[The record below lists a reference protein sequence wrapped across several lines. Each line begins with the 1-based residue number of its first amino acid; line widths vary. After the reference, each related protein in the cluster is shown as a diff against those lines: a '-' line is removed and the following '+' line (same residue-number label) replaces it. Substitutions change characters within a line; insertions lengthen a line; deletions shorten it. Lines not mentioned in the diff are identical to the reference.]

1 VIWYNSEIYVTLD
14 EFILEYYGNGLV
26 CYNCVRLAAGRE
38 NSGFVESDDEMSHM
52 TPKNKQLKKK
62 QVDERYVVHIEWWTF
77 LTVSSYLDS

>member
-1 VIWYNSEIYVTLD
+1 MV
-14 EFILEYYGNGLV
+14 YGNGLV

-62 QVDERYVVHIEWWTF
+62 QVDERYVVHIE
-77 LTVSSYLDS
+77 